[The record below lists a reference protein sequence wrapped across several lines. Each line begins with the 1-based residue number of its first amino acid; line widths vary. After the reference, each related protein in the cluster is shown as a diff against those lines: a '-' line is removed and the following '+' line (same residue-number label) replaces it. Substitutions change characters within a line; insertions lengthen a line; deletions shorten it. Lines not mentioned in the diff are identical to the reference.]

1 MKIPYSI
8 QFDNISVSHMNETCI
23 GNNSFKTHSHSFYE
37 FLFFPN
43 APSVFVVENER
54 IAINYNSGFLIRPAQ
69 LHYMSSIES
78 PTFDGYMIRF
88 SPEVISQNLKNKLVG
103 INAYFTSHSDTFLSI
118 LEKLDFYVGKF
129 SGEDLHDLCISTL
142 TELLH
147 ELLVILDQSQ
157 AELSNKKMVDI
168 LDYINSNISDKITL
182 DSLCKQFYQSKTW
195 LYHAFMENVGMP
207 PIKYIESKR
216 LALANELILT
226 GNKPTKI
233 YSTCGYSDYSA
244 FYRAYIAYYGHPP
257 TTVKPKKSAKRS
269 KKAST
274 KKQVE
279 Q

>member
-1 MKIPYSI
+1 MSYSYRYK
-8 QFDNISVSHMNETCI
+8 FNNISVEHMNESKEDLYTYEVH
-23 GNNSFKTHSHSFYE
+23 NHHHYE
-37 FLFFPN
+37 FLFFPR
-43 APSVFVVENER
+43 SFSEMVVENDR
-54 IAINYNSGFLIRPAQ
+54 IHLSDNTGLLIRPAQ
-69 LHYMSSIES
+69 THYLADFAKG
-78 PTFDGYMIRF
+78 PYDGYIIRF
-88 SPEVISQNLKNKLVG
+88 SPEILSSNLKAKLSTIG
-103 INAYFTSHSDTFLSI
+103 PFFCASNDSFLNI
-118 LEKLDFYVGKF
+118 LERFDYYSTKY
-129 SGEDLHDLCISTL
+129 SGEDLCDIFTSLII
-142 TELLH
+142 ELLI
-147 ELLVILDQSQ
+147 ELCFSINQTQPKHS
-157 AELSNKKMVDI
+157 SKKMVDI

-257 TTVKPKKSAKRS
+257 TTMKPKKSTKRS
-269 KKAST
+269 KKSST